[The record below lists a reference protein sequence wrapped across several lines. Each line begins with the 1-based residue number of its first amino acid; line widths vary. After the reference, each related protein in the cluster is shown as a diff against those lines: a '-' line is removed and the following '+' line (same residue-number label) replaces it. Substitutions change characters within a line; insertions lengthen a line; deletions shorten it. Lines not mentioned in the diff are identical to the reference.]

1 MVWRARL
8 FFVALGLI
16 VLFFVINLVR
26 TKKLKEEYA
35 LLWLLMAA
43 TMVLAP
49 LLIDVIDAIS
59 FAIGIDYPP
68 ALMIVIALM
77 CFALIFFQISVTIS
91 RFSEQIKSL
100 SQDLAL
106 TRKRL
111 QELEEELAILRVCE
125 SRSREGDSQS
135 LSEGDR
141 HESHSG

>member
-68 ALMIVIALM
+68 ALMIVIALV

>member
-68 ALMIVIALM
+68 ALMIVIALV

-111 QELEEELAILRVCE
+111 QELEEELAISRVCE
-125 SRSREGDSQS
+125 SKSREGDSQS